1 MAKVQTV
8 AALREVISSH
18 INSITDAFFSLAGER
33 SPDFVL
39 GLTTLDEAFAFSSRC
54 SSRQWVA
61 FLRLHKLVSADG
73 APRFKIFEH
82 NLARPSDVYQLTSI
96 TAAAAADLL
105 LRACGGSDVASDF
118 DSAHDMAVS
127 RASLNSDVGHQQQ
140 HVTVAQFAAALCA
153 LSSRCVR
160 SVTEFGAASACSS
173 QAALLALFQHLQI
186 VDNIEH
192 SILCDIPMQSSLTL
206 QGRFSA
212 KHGVD
217 GNDISVVRCSS

>member
-39 GLTTLDEAFAFSSRC
+39 GLTTMDEAFAFSSRC

-105 LRACGGSDVASDF
+105 LFACGGSDVASDF

-127 RASLNSDVGHQQQ
+127 RASLNFDVGHQQQ
-140 HVTVAQFAAALCA
+140 HVTVAQVNLSVFGDVPLTSSRCFLEQFAAALCA

-186 VDNIEH
+186 VDN
-192 SILCDIPMQSSLTL
+192 M
-206 QGRFSA
+206 
-212 KHGVD
+212 
-217 GNDISVVRCSS
+217 

>member
-18 INSITDAFFSLAGER
+18 INSIADAFFSLAGER

-105 LRACGGSDVASDF
+105 LRACGGSDFASDF

-140 HVTVAQFAAALCA
+140 HVTVAQVNLSVFSAVPLTSSRCFLEQFAAALCA

-186 VDNIEH
+186 VDN
-192 SILCDIPMQSSLTL
+192 M
-206 QGRFSA
+206 
-212 KHGVD
+212 
-217 GNDISVVRCSS
+217 

>member
-1 MAKVQTV
+1 MAKVQPA
-8 AALREVISSH
+8 AALRDVISFH
-18 INSITDAFFSLAGER
+18 INSITDAFYSLAGER

-105 LRACGGSDVASDF
+105 LRACASGGSDVASDF

-140 HVTVAQFAAALCA
+140 HVTVAQVNLSMFGAVPLTSSRCFLEQFAAALCA

-186 VDNIEH
+186 VDN
-192 SILCDIPMQSSLTL
+192 M
-206 QGRFSA
+206 
-212 KHGVD
+212 
-217 GNDISVVRCSS
+217 

>member
-1 MAKVQTV
+1 MSKVQTV

-18 INSITDAFFSLAGER
+18 INSIADAFFSLAGER

-39 GLTTLDEAFAFSSRC
+39 GLTTLDEAFAFSSPC

-140 HVTVAQFAAALCA
+140 HVTVAQVNLSVFGDVPLTSSRCFLEQFAAALCA

-186 VDNIEH
+186 VDN
-192 SILCDIPMQSSLTL
+192 M
-206 QGRFSA
+206 
-212 KHGVD
+212 
-217 GNDISVVRCSS
+217 

>member
-127 RASLNSDVGHQQQ
+127 RASLNADVGHQQQ
-140 HVTVAQFAAALCA
+140 HVTVAQVNLSVFGDVPLTSSRCFLEQFAAALCA

-186 VDNIEH
+186 VDN
-192 SILCDIPMQSSLTL
+192 M
-206 QGRFSA
+206 
-212 KHGVD
+212 
-217 GNDISVVRCSS
+217 

>member
-127 RASLNSDVGHQQQ
+127 RASLNADVGHQQQ
-140 HVTVAQFAAALCA
+140 HVTVAQVNLSVFSAVPLTSSRCFLEQFAAALCA

-186 VDNIEH
+186 VDN
-192 SILCDIPMQSSLTL
+192 M
-206 QGRFSA
+206 
-212 KHGVD
+212 
-217 GNDISVVRCSS
+217 

>member
-18 INSITDAFFSLAGER
+18 INSITDAFYSLAGER

-61 FLRLHKLVSADG
+61 FLRSHKLVSADG

-82 NLARPSDVYQLTSI
+82 NLARPSDVYQLTSV

-105 LRACGGSDVASDF
+105 LRACGGGEAASDF
-118 DSAHDMAVS
+118 DAAHDMAVS

-140 HVTVAQFAAALCA
+140 HVTVAQVNVSVFGAVPLASSPCFLEQFAAALCA
-153 LSSRCVR
+153 LSCRCVR

-186 VDNIEH
+186 VDN
-192 SILCDIPMQSSLTL
+192 M
-206 QGRFSA
+206 
-212 KHGVD
+212 
-217 GNDISVVRCSS
+217 

>member
-39 GLTTLDEAFAFSSRC
+39 GLTTMDEAFAFSSRC

-82 NLARPSDVYQLTSI
+82 NLARPSDVSQLTSI

-127 RASLNSDVGHQQQ
+127 RASLNADVGHQQQ
-140 HVTVAQFAAALCA
+140 HVTVAQVNLSVFSAVPLTSSRCFLEQFAAALCA

-186 VDNIEH
+186 VDN
-192 SILCDIPMQSSLTL
+192 M
-206 QGRFSA
+206 
-212 KHGVD
+212 
-217 GNDISVVRCSS
+217 

>member
-1 MAKVQTV
+1 MAKVQPA
-8 AALREVISSH
+8 AALRDVISFH
-18 INSITDAFFSLAGER
+18 INSITDAFYSLAGER

-61 FLRLHKLVSADG
+61 FLRSHKLVSADG

-105 LRACGGSDVASDF
+105 LRACGGGEAACDF
-118 DSAHDMAVS
+118 DAAHDMAVS

-140 HVTVAQFAAALCA
+140 HVTVAQVNVPVLGAVSFASSHCLLEQFAAALCA
-153 LSSRCVR
+153 LSCRCVR
-160 SVTEFGAASACSS
+160 SATEFGAVSACSS
-173 QAALLALFQHLQI
+173 QAALSALFQHLQI
-186 VDNIEH
+186 VDN
-192 SILCDIPMQSSLTL
+192 M
-206 QGRFSA
+206 
-212 KHGVD
+212 
-217 GNDISVVRCSS
+217 